1 VSTFVPAYPRLDATL
16 RIDATGELTLNGT
29 SRQLVAPTVEQLR
42 AGIITRCAS
51 TAATVRRPVRLHVTD
66 LEGSYDLAIH
76 PDSLVQ
82 ELRADGTV
90 DDLDPNA
97 PRYVGEAPCRVCA
110 HAVPLNLSRCPNCG
124 AADPLDVVAAP
135 FSVTSPP
142 EEHTDPALVTTEI
155 QRSMLDRWAA
165 AAPAPEPAP
174 VMLAPVPTSAPEPA
188 TALTEEEEQT
198 ILRARR
204 TPPRLMFSTGQMLT
218 VEGSALVGRTPS
230 PVPGEVVDT
239 MFSVDDPTRS
249 VSRTHFRADWRDGRL
264 TVTDRGSA
272 NGLVVDGQPLPSGQP
287 VELHDGD
294 HIVLG
299 DQSFTVQAP
308 TADPRTN

>member
-1 VSTFVPAYPRLDATL
+1 MSTFVPAYPRLDATL
-16 RIDATGELTLNGT
+16 RPEATGELTLNGT

-66 LEGSYDLAIH
+66 VEGIYDLAVH

-82 ELRADGTV
+82 ELAADGTV
-90 DDLDPNA
+90 DDLDPNE

-124 AADPLDVVAAP
+124 ADDPLDVIAAP
-135 FSVTSPP
+135 FSVASPP
-142 EEHTDPALVTTEI
+142 EPTERTDPALVTSELHS
-155 QRSMLDRWAA
+155 SMLDRWVD
-165 AAPAPEPAP
+165 AAPVPEPAP
-174 VMLAPVPTSAPEPA
+174 VALAPVPTSAPDA
-188 TALTEEEEQT
+188 AAAALTAEDEQT
-198 ILRARR
+198 VIRERR

-230 PVPGEVVDT
+230 PAPGEVVDT
-239 MFSVDDPTRS
+239 VFSVDDPTRS
-249 VSRTHFRADWRDGRL
+249 VSRTHFRVDWRDGRL

-272 NGLVVDGQPLPSGQP
+272 NGLVVDGGQPLPTGQA
-287 VELHDGD
+287 VELHNGD
-294 HIVLG
+294 RIVLG
-299 DQSFTVQAP
+299 DQSFTVQA
-308 TADPRTN
+308 AS